1 MQHERE
7 IEALLSP
14 DRTASVFD
22 RLMTLPQAAED
33 AQKPDEWSRAVAGR
47 FEAHLVRQMRAL
59 IDRAEGDDA
68 GGGRKDAA

>member
-1 MQHERE
+1 
-7 IEALLSP
+7 
-14 DRTASVFD
+14 
-22 RLMTLPQAAED
+22 MTLPQTAED

-68 GGGRKDAA
+68 GSGRKDAA